1 MPDPTDEELAPIIE
15 ILRNLDEELA
25 TRRGDDG
32 GRTQTVALGTEQG
45 RLSRMDAMQQ
55 QQMALA
61 EKAMLERRLDAVR
74 RALSRVDDGSFGYC
88 TRCDEPIAL
97 RRLRVVPESPLCMAC
112 LRSLG
117 G

>member
-1 MPDPTDEELAPIIE
+1 MSDD
-15 ILRNLDEELA
+15 RNLDEIIGQLRELERELID
-25 TRRGDDG
+25 TVRRGGD
-32 GRTQTVALGTEQG
+32 RAKPVELGTEQG

-61 EKAMLERRLDAVR
+61 ERSLHQRRLRSVQA
-74 RALSRVDDGSFGYC
+74 ALERVDDGSFGEC
-88 TRCDEPIAL
+88 SRCGEDIAL
-97 RRLRVVPESPLCMAC
+97 RRLQVVPEGPLCMAC